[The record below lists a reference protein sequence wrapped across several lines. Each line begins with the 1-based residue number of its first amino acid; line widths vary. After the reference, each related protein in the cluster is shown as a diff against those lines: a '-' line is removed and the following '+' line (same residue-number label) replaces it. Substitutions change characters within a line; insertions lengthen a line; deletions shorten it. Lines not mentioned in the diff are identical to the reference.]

1 MELERKNNLLSKL
14 IGDKAFYKMVFAVA
28 VPILIQNVITNFVAL
43 LDNIMVGRVGT
54 EEMSGVS
61 IANILLFVFNL
72 AIFGATSGVGIFT
85 AQYFGSKNE
94 TGMKHSIRFS
104 MYWGLALL
112 VASILI
118 FGGAGKALINLYL
131 HDTGTIGDAEA
142 TLGFGTSYLSL
153 MVIGLPAFVVSQ
165 VYAGTVRSAQ
175 RTMPPMVAGLCA
187 VAVNLVLNYVL
198 IYGKWGA
205 PELGVDGAAI
215 ATVVSR
221 YVEAIIIVIW
231 CHVSKKMPYFKGV
244 WRTLKVP
251 LEECK
256 AYIKRGTPVFINE
269 VLWSLGISMIAQ
281 CYSVRGLVVVA
292 ALNIQS
298 TINNLFASGYLTMGV
313 ATGIIVGNILG
324 SGDMEKAR
332 DSSRKLMAFSATLG
346 VLLTGLYIGL
356 AFVFPSLYNTSDDA
370 KELAKYIMIVAACF
384 VPLESIINCAY
395 FTIRAGGRTLIT
407 FLFDSFYTWVIPVPV
422 AIIISRLTNLDIIW
436 MYLTIQCLEIIKMT
450 VGFIILR
457 SGIWC
462 KKFVKDG
469 TAIEETEQTIE
480 MKEEG

>member
-1 MELERKNNLLSKL
+1 MELDKKNIFSKI

-104 MYWGLALL
+104 MYWGLALF
-112 VASILI
+112 VASVFI

-131 HDTGTIGDAEA
+131 HDTGTIGDAQA
-142 TLGFGTSYLSL
+142 TLEFGSSYLSL

-221 YVEAIIIVIW
+221 YVEAIIIVVW

-244 WRTLKVP
+244 WRSLKVP

-269 VLWSLGISMIAQ
+269 VLWSLGISMIVQ

-324 SGDMEKAR
+324 SGDMERAK
-332 DSSRKLMAFSATLG
+332 DSSRKLMAFSTALG
-346 VLLTGLYIGL
+346 LILTGLYIGL
-356 AFVFPSLYNTSDDA
+356 AFVFPSLYNTSDEA

-384 VPLESIINCAY
+384 VPLEAIINCAY

-407 FLFDSFYTWVIPVPV
+407 FLFDSFYTWVVPVPV

-436 MYLTIQCLEIIKMT
+436 MYLTIQSLEIIKMT

-469 TAIEETEQTIE
+469 NEIPEPEETVEIEQQ
-480 MKEEG
+480 

>member
-1 MELERKNNLLSKL
+1 
-14 IGDKAFYKMVFAVA
+14 
-28 VPILIQNVITNFVAL
+28 
-43 LDNIMVGRVGT
+43 MVGRVGT

-72 AIFGATSGVGIFT
+72 AIFGSTSGVGIFT